1 MLTDLAI
8 HCGVEAARKIVTCTF
23 TLRVQYNVMQKSS
36 EVDEQSEQREKFAV
50 NDVIQAILSE

>member
-1 MLTDLAI
+1 M
-8 HCGVEAARKIVTCTF
+8 
-23 TLRVQYNVMQKSS
+23 QYNVMQKSS

>member
-1 MLTDLAI
+1 
-8 HCGVEAARKIVTCTF
+8 
-23 TLRVQYNVMQKSS
+23 MQKSW